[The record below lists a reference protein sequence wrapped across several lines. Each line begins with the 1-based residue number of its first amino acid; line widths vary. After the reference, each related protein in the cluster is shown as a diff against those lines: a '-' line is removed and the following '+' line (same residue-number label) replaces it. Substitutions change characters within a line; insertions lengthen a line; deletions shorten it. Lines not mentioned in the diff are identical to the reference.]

1 MLICTTGFDLATP
14 VLWVALVMGLL
25 IGSFL
30 TVVIDRVPRGASI
43 VQPGSA
49 CGTCGLE
56 LGPLDLVPVMSWI
69 VLRGKCRKCRQPI
82 GVEPIVVEIVTAAL
96 FVLMAIHFES
106 GVLVAAFCVFAAGLT
121 GLTVIDLKT
130 QRLPREVT
138 YTVMALGAPL
148 LVIAALIENEPRR
161 IYMALIGAAI
171 SLAVMGALYIASR
184 GGLGDGDVRLSPLLG
199 MYLGWLNPGLAL
211 VGLFYG
217 FILGA
222 VIGVAMMIIG
232 KAGRRTQLPFGPFLA
247 AGSIVAIFYGQNL
260 IDMVLGH

>member
-1 MLICTTGFDLATP
+1 MICATGIELATP

-30 TVVIDRVPRGASI
+30 TVVIDRVPRGVSV

-49 CGTCGLE
+49 CGSCGLE
-56 LGPLDLVPVMSWI
+56 LGPLDLVPVLSWL

-82 GVEPIVVEIVTAAL
+82 GIEPILVEIATATL
-96 FVLMAIHFES
+96 FVLMAIHFERS
-106 GVLVAAFCVFAAGLT
+106 VLVAAFCVFAAGLM

-130 QRLPREVT
+130 QRLPREVS

-148 LVIAALIENEPRR
+148 LVIAALIGDEPRR
-161 IYMALIGAAI
+161 IYMAVIGAGI
-171 SLAVMGALYIASR
+171 SLAVMGALYKASR

-222 VIGVAMMIIG
+222 VVGVVMMIIG
-232 KAGRRTQLPFGPFLA
+232 KAGRQTQLPFGPFLA

-260 IDMVLGH
+260 IDLVLGH

>member
-1 MLICTTGFDLATP
+1 MIDATGIDLATP

-49 CGTCGLE
+49 CGSCGLE
-56 LGPLDLVPVMSWI
+56 LGPLDLVPVLSW
-69 VLRGKCRKCRQPI
+69 LALQGKCRKCRQPI
-82 GVEPIVVEIVTAAL
+82 GIEPIIVEIVTATL
-96 FVLMAIHFES
+96 FVLMAIHFERS
-106 GVLVAAFCVFAAGLT
+106 VLVVAFCVFAAGLT

-130 QRLPREVT
+130 QRLPREVS

-148 LVIAALIENEPRR
+148 LVIAAFIEDEPRR
-161 IYMALIGAAI
+161 IYMAAIGAAI
-171 SLAVMGALYIASR
+171 ALAVMTTLYIASR

-222 VIGVAMMIIG
+222 VIGLAMMIVG

-260 IDMVLGH
+260 IDVVLGH

>member
-1 MLICTTGFDLATP
+1 MICANGIDIATP
-14 VLWVALVMGLL
+14 VLWVAVVMGLL

-30 TVVIDRVPRGASI
+30 TVVIDRVPRGVSV

-49 CGTCGLE
+49 CGSCGLE
-56 LGPLDLVPVMSWI
+56 LGPLDLVPILSWL
-69 VLRGKCRKCRQPI
+69 VLRGKCRKCRQLI
-82 GVEPIVVEIVTAAL
+82 GVEPTIVEIVTVTL
-96 FVLMAIHFES
+96 FTLMAIHFKEA
-106 GVLVAAFCVFAAGLT
+106 VLVAAFCVFAAGLT

-130 QRLPREVT
+130 QRLPREVS

-148 LVIAALIENEPRR
+148 LVIAALINNEPRR
-161 IYMALIGAAI
+161 IYMAVIGAVIAF
-171 SLAVMGALYIASR
+171 AVMGGLYVASR

-222 VIGVAMMIIG
+222 LIGVVLMIVG

-260 IDMVLGH
+260 IDVVLGH

>member
-1 MLICTTGFDLATP
+1 MICVNSIDTSVP
-14 VLWVALVMGLL
+14 VVWAALVMGLL

-30 TVVIDRVPRGASI
+30 TVVIDRVPRGASV

-49 CGTCGLE
+49 CGSCGLE
-56 LGPLDLVPVMSWI
+56 LGPLDLVPVMSWLI
-69 VLRGKCRKCRQPI
+69 LRGKCRKCRQPI
-82 GVEPIVVEIVTAAL
+82 GVEPIIVEIVTATL
-96 FVLMAIHFES
+96 FVLMAMHFRQT
-106 GVLVAAFCVFAAGLT
+106 VLVAAFCIFAAGLT

-130 QRLPREVT
+130 QRLPREIS

-161 IYMALIGAAI
+161 IYMALFGAVI
-171 SLAVMGALYIASR
+171 SLAVMGALYAVSR

-222 VIGVAMMIIG
+222 VIGVVMMIIG

-260 IDMVLGH
+260 IDVVLGH

>member
-1 MLICTTGFDLATP
+1 MICVTGIDLATP

-30 TVVIDRVPRGASI
+30 TVVIDRVPRGASV

-49 CGTCGLE
+49 CGSCGLE
-56 LGPLDLVPVMSWI
+56 LGPLDLVPVLSWL

-82 GVEPIVVEIVTAAL
+82 GIEPILVEIATATL
-96 FVLMAIHFES
+96 FVLMAIHFERS
-106 GVLVAAFCVFAAGLT
+106 VLVAAFCVFAAGLT
-121 GLTVIDLKT
+121 GLTVIDLKIH
-130 QRLPREVT
+130 RLPREVS
-138 YTVMALGAPL
+138 YTVMAFGAPL
-148 LVIAALIENEPRR
+148 LVIAALIDNEPRR
-161 IYMALIGAAI
+161 IYMALIGAGV
-171 SLAVMGALYIASR
+171 SLAVMGALYKASR

-199 MYLGWLNPGLAL
+199 MYMGWLNPGLAL

-222 VIGVAMMIIG
+222 VIGVVMMILG

-247 AGSIVAIFYGQNL
+247 AGSIVAIFFGQNL
-260 IDMVLGH
+260 IDLVLGH

>member
-1 MLICTTGFDLATP
+1 MICTTGIDLATP

-121 GLTVIDLKT
+121 
-130 QRLPREVT
+130 RLPREVT

>member
-1 MLICTTGFDLATP
+1 MICATGIDLATP

-49 CGTCGLE
+49 CGSCGLE
-56 LGPLDLVPVMSWI
+56 LGPLDLVPVLSWI
-69 VLRGKCRKCRQPI
+69 ALRGKCRKCRQPI
-82 GVEPIVVEIVTAAL
+82 GIEPIVVELVTAVL
-96 FVLMAIHFES
+96 FVLMAIHFER

-130 QRLPREVT
+130 QRLPREVS
-138 YTVMALGAPL
+138 YTVMTLGAPL
-148 LVIAALIENEPRR
+148 LVIAALMDNEPRR
-161 IYMALIGAAI
+161 IYMALIGATI
-171 SLAVMGALYIASR
+171 SVAVMGALYIASR

-222 VIGVAMMIIG
+222 VIGVLMMIIG
-232 KAGRRTQLPFGPFLA
+232 KAGRQTQLPFGPFLA
-247 AGSIVAIFYGQNL
+247 AGSIVAIFCGQNL
-260 IDMVLGH
+260 IDVVLGH